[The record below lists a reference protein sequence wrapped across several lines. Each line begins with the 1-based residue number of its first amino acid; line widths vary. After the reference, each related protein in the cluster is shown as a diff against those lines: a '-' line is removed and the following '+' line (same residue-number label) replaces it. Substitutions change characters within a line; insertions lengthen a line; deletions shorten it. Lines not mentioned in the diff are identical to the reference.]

1 MKIGHIEIGCE
12 TDIDTLVIS
21 QLQTG
26 SVWFI
31 PEDRFPRNGM
41 IRAIVAAGDT
51 EIGDRLIQS
60 VAQCLTHP
68 ELSIRTEAVAI
79 VQELPK
85 RFGVRLI
92 LTHLQNNLPL
102 YREITLSEP
111 SYAQTQRSACYTL
124 EESLLA
130 ALAAIV
136 DANDSETIAYLRQAA
151 LAVTYRRPI
160 ASRLAILDTEWVLNH
175 VPELVSGEKG
185 GSVAKGILL
194 CLPSMVAREIFIY
207 QLKVSSLVAQEQI
220 LFALKEDRTF
230 ARVIPEADRQ
240 KLLVLLQVKIY

>member
-92 LTHLQNNLPL
+92 LTHLQNYVSL
-102 YREITLSEP
+102 YRDIFLNEP
-111 SYAQTQRSACYTL
+111 SYAQTQRSCYTL
-124 EESLLA
+124 EEALLA